1 MTNNIAG
8 IPEETTYAQD
18 SIYGG
23 FRDFASRTGA
33 LPVGYG
39 TQSVAPNLYPDRDP
53 LGVRS
58 TAMAMTGTSYATSGT
73 VTGLQMADGSWKE
86 RDELMKTDQGR
97 RLVLAEEDVRK
108 GHRRGFLDGL
118 FSGSLFEYLPF
129 TQMFA
134 SVGGSVRN
142 AGLASSFYD
151 KMTHGK
157 ENEVTEEENLAA
169 TLHMSELKLAE
180 DGSWWYKVGSI
191 LKQAPAFYAEFG
203 MLGRVG
209 QAIRARKIAGIVG
222 TATDAAAERASV
234 TALTRAAKIGF
245 DEYSEKAVELAAK
258 NIMDSSGRTFAQAVR
273 ELAASPEAR
282 RQIVQGVTSR
292 GSELVEGI
300 ANAAANPSRWAP
312 GLAQKVSSIRA
323 ERAVSSVLSRWSS
336 DSVTAR
342 MWQGLRKAVAD
353 SAAEGIMDLGAFGTD
368 ASTVIHTLEGT
379 AGKAALKGVLDLT
392 VGAAARGSVLY
403 FPKEVVSRAIAYP
416 LGAVNKSELMLK
428 EAAFVNNDAEL
439 FDRSARIGMFLDLL
453 EYVSENTGRG
463 FGQIGRAI
471 GLKLAPKLMAPAR
484 RSAGLNHIVE
494 ANVTRDAAGKISK
507 VEYSG
512 LFDPD
517 RYAEVGGRLNRFL
530 TERFGGKAMR
540 EKVIGDEMLS
550 VTRKLSKSGISVPN
564 PAALQ
569 ASLEARSFQ
578 AGVSEEIRNAI
589 GQDIAGYVRTAV
601 KEANKDGLKELKI
614 HGARM
619 FMLADWLARKH
630 IDPIKAAQVF
640 EQAGYDGVVSEMLEE
655 RYSDFFSNLFGLDA
669 RKDTTLMQRL
679 ANGIKEAF
687 YFDADSGEWKGTDM
701 LAEAFAFAIP
711 LVARGAIMHGISR
724 LGGSSRYE
732 RDVLDWSSSYA
743 DVTRYSTAFQGRKG
757 SYVEQVKAQQ
767 QRLAAKAD
775 EYDAKVRD
783 ELASRGAPPEEGAT
797 PRVAASDAEVEA
809 WRTESKRY
817 RTAVE
822 RSSKLLDS
830 FISSLSP
837 RTADGASGTEITDD
851 AVISAPVYS
860 DAYLLSS
867 EEEYNLA
874 LHPTEEHLRGAVS
887 AYSRLVGG
895 AAEAIQTQFRMDSKM
910 ADEPVE
916 GFRRIGHWV
925 AETALRLSGTAITGD
940 IAFMSANP
948 ARWAAN
954 DYGVR
959 DEFLDNGKKMY
970 AQIFAEELGRP
981 VSEKIDARILGKDVS
996 GRVTTSD
1003 YEAAHERT
1011 LNRIR
1016 PYAEALMRSLI
1027 AAHQTRMFSYDEIED
1042 IAVAD
1047 VARDM
1052 SMEYDERT
1060 GEFYSI
1066 SDDKAPRIPYASFVG
1081 SQENRELIE
1090 SKRKQYTETLYEVLS
1105 RGMGITPEAEA
1116 PVGSQMSRPVGDI
1129 LNIPRGLP
1137 TEKQVIYARVVE
1149 RLSARLPQ
1157 LRGITTAQAVN
1168 PDLSIDDQVSG
1179 TAVKDEYLEH
1189 VRRAILPEGPES
1201 ISRVE
1206 DIDAAVAR
1214 IESADPAVLER
1225 IAQDLHLPQ
1234 AFTAKDINMRNRAI
1248 AMLALRSAVVDN
1260 PNVALFSRA
1269 AANDEFDSRFGNQSG
1284 VIAPARRRAD
1294 GRWKVV
1300 VREIDTGKLRSL
1312 VSDSLPQL
1320 ESALK
1325 EQYGFER
1332 VHPKVMFTSTEVF
1345 TADTAFDMIRFLG
1358 LVEEYRRWMDAA
1370 SGGDYRRLDPIARTD
1385 DGGDFTYSEEDAS
1398 VERARELRL
1407 AELYIR
1413 NGKQD
1418 DVWLYMPPGT
1428 ERTEANRKAAS
1439 IIAED
1444 ARAAWT
1450 RCFQRAD
1457 DGRAIGYL
1465 AVAEDLLAQWG
1476 CSIRYTA
1483 QNGRSNVFGL
1493 ASPSQRGRYAISIR
1507 ALHSSGLARN
1517 VFVPISHVNAQDYSS
1532 AMLEASLATRFN
1544 ESRAYLKTFMS
1555 PVRGF
1560 MDEVDRVS
1568 KEVEESVRGQ
1578 NPELADRIAAFR
1590 AATVSHA
1597 EGEKRG
1603 ITPQT
1608 FAMFVSA
1615 FNLFR
1620 TEVPSEWQRSVLGAH
1635 AEAFVAVAPKVR
1647 KLTSYLGWT
1656 GVVDRMLGG
1665 SGLELEALTGD
1676 SPNVN
1681 AGLARYY
1688 ALYNPGDI
1696 GRTGS
1701 ADGRKS
1707 LKEAVEAA
1715 YPDGF
1720 AAFAERV
1727 TSNVQASVAPRI
1739 QRPAVQASQRPST
1752 PLSPSAGEPAEAP
1765 APVST
1770 AQSAEPVSEDPIA
1783 ALHEFQGVIVKNSYT
1798 PEEAMSVIMGGDTE
1812 EGTVVEVDENGFPVG
1827 EPGSSEEGAGQEEEL
1842 DDMDSV
1848 DVDADEYMVASTPVQ
1863 MPMSVTPAGV
1873 PEVTVPPSGSILL
1886 PSEAKTISRLF
1897 QRMSTAMLGAPG
1909 RLPDFRELVY
1919 GKLVPDL
1926 TSEDWKVLREA
1937 WESAKDDGK
1946 YASDWDFGV
1955 DGDEE
1960 GVLPDG
1966 VEGNNSR
1973 AVSMLKSKAMNEF
1986 LSVMDLVTPTSGR
1999 DFQPFV
2005 EDMRSN
2011 LKASGYL
2018 LPEGTDPVV
2027 LEALDFVGK
2036 ILNPR
2041 SETASDTAAGRDSIW
2056 RHRMSLFDDENAE
2069 GRRTIARY
2077 VRALLGEDGKPPVN
2091 ARAAVFLTYL
2101 TMLPT
2106 NVRMQLASLAGSSSP
2121 ATPVRLDLKRVGGKS
2136 VFLLREVPKRTGSMS
2151 FGVLS
2156 NTFSRLAGKTAD
2168 QINDIAS
2175 ALETAFRKEVD
2186 EGALSM
2192 RSRSLVDASGKGI
2205 LNVYAR
2211 VLAPVFGADSTL
2223 VTVLVSSNLRNRLY
2237 GIRNMSVGSEKSE
2250 WSQYLGYF
2258 GSRDDGA
2265 LPMAA
2270 QALVETV
2277 RGLASVTVGKADRK
2291 TLVDRALDMFQADS
2305 PATRNITGAATSL
2318 QGSGTWKRLLR
2329 SYAESKPT
2337 SVMTAEV
2344 NPERSNRPASSLA
2357 ITMPGIE
2364 PALQQ
2369 FMDRRSDKRG
2379 FEGVLRT
2386 WFRGYAELPD
2396 DEFRRRVAELR
2407 RTMQW
2412 PGVSIPEGVRRPQ
2425 SVVSASQIVAK
2436 SISKTAM
2443 ASEVIAGCEASYE
2456 LEGMTE
2462 ETRPGLVEKY
2472 GDDLVSRFQSR
2483 NMVYVPVYSGDHASS
2498 ILLQVPLAA
2507 EFREAG
2513 MTYDEAA
2520 ELVSTWVGLDLLG
2533 TDAKRSSTTSHEG
2546 PGTSLWDYAYDEKG
2560 NVLRDA
2566 EGNEARGHAYVGI
2579 LWSSDPNANNESFIG
2594 TTGFL
2599 GYGAE
2604 RQKEMAKDPES
2615 GTIKCHVMATGE
2627 DTVYGPLLSLI
2638 KSLTVSV
2645 DGSHGNF
2652 LEGDPKRFVNDFAKG
2667 FLDGLEGKDKRNS
2680 IVWSD
2685 FDSIK
2690 LGVANS
2696 KTIGVSDGAGE
2707 SVALMKHVFSQLRKA
2722 LNGELKD
2729 ENGNTIEI
2737 GTRITGKALDDLVGS
2752 IDWVN
2757 AGGTGKKGRQ
2767 LLSQLLDGAEIR
2779 EVQRPGDNGGHRMF
2793 SLMFRSDSLM
2803 AFTVANV
2810 SHAAKSEFSRTP
2822 RNYMLDALAM
2832 QRTLRTWD
2840 ADDMNGRADRRIFNN
2855 RDAVCDEV
2863 RDLVS
2868 AWGLT
2873 GAIMSRDPR
2882 SIDNILAN
2890 DEEYQAMIASG
2901 EPVNGKWARDY
2912 RIRAFAANAKKSNLN
2927 VPILGTDYA
2936 LVSNAAWVGSDGKG
2950 HSHSSSQMFNDT
2962 LQGPRAI
2969 ADADKD
2975 FLRGHRRA
2983 GLCNV
2988 NCIDPSFRY
2997 GLYVDDAALLN
3008 EFGNESEVSA
3018 KAKGLTEFR
3027 RTVAILDAVI
3037 SKIVEHENS
3046 GDYSGPYHTADQY
3059 KSWRERLADCLLDHH
3074 GNKYSKLCRSV
3085 KVGAMGKDGKVIID
3099 PATGR
3104 QKMND
3109 RTVYLWETVSF
3120 ADLFTNA
3127 ATDSKGRMMFDRTA
3141 VYEGMHDSSGVART
3155 YLGGTMFGF
3164 PRTPSYNG
3172 SMVFQT
3178 LRAALPVTETYSE
3191 TAKEEWKPGRDAMVA
3206 PDPFTLKVLGC
3217 DHDGDKAKLY
3227 MLSPVRRG
3235 TFLDIK
3241 SLLGE
3246 ADSLIEELGVLKSG
3260 YRTVSESAQKK
3271 IDGHVA
3277 RLIDLGVLEYEKI
3290 PDGKDSNGETVF
3302 KEGALVLTEDA
3313 RARISNTFV
3322 QGLFDMSRMLP
3333 FYAKGGESVIAGEVR
3348 DGGAESGSA
3357 FGSTMAAPGP
3367 DYDDG
3372 RGPARRKEAAWD
3384 VQKVVDGVLGE
3395 KIFDE
3400 RGGRTLR
3407 KPRVAARAQ
3416 DSAARA
3422 SEARAIMVNIASS
3435 FHFGYMCGFPV
3446 GPFASRRDI
3455 SGKEWIDFMYHLDH
3469 LSNMTFDDI
3478 KEQICSRLGVTPGM
3492 IETIVADMLNDARPG
3507 RFPTTD
3513 AEFLASF
3520 CGYAK
3525 KANDKR
3531 SSRYWMSRATDPTDY
3546 EFRNLA
3552 SGFDTSRFTKGLYQ
3566 WAESFHDADR
3576 AQRTVRVVESL
3587 FKRGIIG
3594 DADGEGLKNPVN
3606 GYVYWLCNVCP
3617 ESRVE
3622 SEMDGFSQWLLTTG
3636 SLKDMKAFAN
3646 AVNFS
3651 NVDPASDTASS
3662 IADRLEDGFDVRQF
3676 MTWVGDDTG
3685 DKKDASFGKY
3695 DMSDFVPLARMR
3707 AATVLMYDRGVGET
3721 VATMG
3726 LRAINSFVN
3735 NRRAVMTRY
3744 LKAEPRAGSSTP
3756 GALVNHALFTVP
3768 RLSRYS
3774 NPLQIE
3780 ANAQSV
3786 DLALAAFNDVPFVAN
3801 SPITTGNAYMVL
3813 DTIGRQLATLRH
3825 PDKPGTN
3832 VTLDV
3837 LYGIETML
3845 DVVAR
3850 FTTNSY
3856 ASTQLGIFNYLNEVP
3871 NASSWYY
3878 DPKDYGG
3885 AAKGL
3890 SRILLGMGKTGG
3902 QLDELR
3908 NLVRR
3913 VVVGRELDSDGVL
3926 GSLPYA
3932 SVGVQDDI
3940 RSSAHYWVDPAGHKH
3955 WREGVDISFALS
3967 TENLKNMKKLLA
3979 GSKSVKERA
3988 TRGQAESGR
3997 ARNLLSAGEEGL
4009 PGALDELISVFAAL
4023 DRTYGKGFKIEPSAL
4038 FGQLLPLY
4046 SVLSSRMEGVPDAD
4060 STSLMTLFPETYASW
4075 SKTASRYEDPRYAPF
4090 VMANMA
4096 VNWAPVRRDDDEQA
4110 EAPSVP
4116 ASVKPRQLA
4125 AGAAVAAEH
4134 GEQGLRMLAE
4144 AYASAEEGEKKEA
4157 AWDTYK
4163 SALRRSLSY
4172 GERINNLTT
4181 GKNEYVKFDQVSW
4194 DNFVNPKTRHVLSV
4208 FDGDRGVLFKNTLAV
4223 LRNESDRELRVPSA
4237 TRSETRTAAQPAAQ
4251 PASSVPVS
4259 AANARES
4266 DTTKDEYVQQVAD
4279 RMAGIMKMWDM
4290 GRVEY
4295 TGGNTFTICGRFHE
4309 TQGTYASRD
4318 RAFETRID
4326 VEVLPEGE
4334 PVVSDERLA
4343 KILNGKNYRQ
4353 SLATRTGKTLAEL
4366 EEMAKAGTLLAFARA
4381 NRPVGLSR
4389 SYRPGSSDPAEV
4401 LSVPGEWRVDAERL
4415 GVLTGRIM
4423 LSRQDAHE
4431 NVVYHE
4437 FFHSVMGFMRALGS
4451 FSAEDIAALQKRY
4464 GEDNKLGD
4472 KWFNEEVAA
4481 EEFRALV
4488 NGGTVAD
4495 KSVNGIWEW
4504 VQGFLDELWQSLFS
4518 TSASV
4523 DPTRYSSDMR
4533 GNPLADI
4540 VLTGKFTPSRSAKVS
4555 ETKDFLGKIDTA
4567 IATYD
4572 QVTEHPV
4579 TGDRAF
4585 DILDAYYEA
4594 NGRAGYNVSD
4604 SVVSVFNGFLND
4616 INAIGYPD
4624 KETRRAAVREV
4635 IRQYNEGHE
4644 GGNVGTEFSNI
4655 VKWFMKEYGPVSVTG
4670 VENTQAADGSVE
4682 PPVIAPAAGKPAIQ
4696 EESVNFVAS
4705 ELDAKI
4711 PTSSLN
4717 AGEKFMPGN
4726 FSTASE
4732 SAAVIES
4739 DRTILSNEELRIWN
4753 EKGIARPKILAASE
4767 RTDPA
4772 FHAQEILDV
4781 LDGRKSV
4788 RTWDGKQISGHDIN
4802 GLYIITKHD
4811 GEPIRRLLETKIPK
4825 FIHFSITGLG
4835 GTKWEPGVMK
4845 PGDLLDRI
4853 EGLLK
4858 LGLDPNDVTIRIDP
4872 IVPGVTKMTMVRNIM
4887 KRASELGISRLRF
4900 SVMDA
4905 YTGKSEYTD
4914 ALKSLGY
4921 DFSPYT
4927 YGGKLNKHAA
4937 PSVLSRIVNHMV
4949 ELGDEFGMRLESCAE
4964 QGISHPKISH
4974 EGCVSAS
4981 AVERILG
4988 IELGDAGSS
4997 RQRWGCS
5004 CFGGKVG
5011 ALAYSDKCP
5020 SSCAYCY
5027 AGHQRDGMTNTGR
5040 YVSMYNEDGT
5050 LKDNVYTRLG
5060 VSSNPEHDVT
5070 VREFDANVSQSP
5082 TTPNPIHESDIS
5094 DMVSGDEVSEFLDG
5108 AEVLTESGFDE
5119 DEAFMCAPAHQS
5131 LREAMRSVDRMDR
5144 PYTRLFSLAREIGL
5158 VLRDGIEAAPEES
5171 VAFVNSLKDVTDHAV
5186 GKDRA
5191 LNAMRKVAS
5200 LYGVDVSDP
5209 VKAERLLFRAMNE
5222 LAGHLGAW
5230 TTGFGDVRLADGTKR
5245 SSADHVS
5252 SATVAAAISTSLGV
5266 RPRDIAEAAIEDIR
5280 SYVRQVRADGTSVG
5294 RYPEDNSFV
5303 TNVINPVVSALS
5315 RLSCDDPSGLMFNT
5329 SEGLVDDVIKSIH
5342 AGTVK
5347 GSGGVNSDGT
5357 YRDFEISKD
5366 AGASDNPYF
5375 ETNRLRYMDHEKNPD
5390 LHSVL
5395 HRALDAAYMIEAS
5408 MKFHRAIG
5416 FEPGRVEDL
5425 ASVRQL
5431 APDAPEPLTG
5441 AEMASAMA
5449 IAPEQLTQDRFEV
5462 VSDVDQTWFTANHPE
5477 AWLDS
5482 MLRPGE
5488 FGGANFREISQG
5500 LKRHIAG
5507 FHTRSNSLNVL
5518 VARRFGLDVMP
5529 EQGIHARV
5537 EGQTSDFV
5545 LDGGSTRYLGKGK
5558 GASVEK
5564 YDAYNDKVATVGG
5577 RPVVMTLNDQRVTD
5591 MYLKACKVKYS
5602 GGTRIITGVDGLTF
5616 SLKDLH
5622 DADWYSWDKVR
5633 ERAKT
5638 GRIGTYS
5645 PFDTALV
5652 RLHRQLADDISDVT
5666 LLNQTLWRRDESWDG
5681 IIGKDGLNMYNRL
5694 VDSAVSALKEADKLT
5709 KARGEDGRPLLLPN
5723 EVNDFVLGR
5732 MENDGLVC
5740 SVEKYSKGLGRHAK
5754 TEASVCLGV
5763 DDVIGLFDRSE
5774 AKKKLLSAGRKE
5786 EELSYDGYVRPFD
5799 SLWNEVRRFIAD
5811 SPFLSDGDGA
5821 FFHNA
5826 TTPLP
5831 FAQGS
5836 GFFMYY
5842 ANRSARGSALQTDTE
5857 TMNRWETA
5865 FDRLVNSADKML
5877 PAVTADAEQLLLF
5890 KELFHTKEKDVEA
5903 IRKALADGEY
5913 SELSPSLTE
5922 NANIGGL
5929 AKAIYMRMTGML
5941 WRELGD
5947 PVLKDAARAVGEKSI
5962 GRMVRMYER
5971 HRADDMS
5978 LVAGGVGMTDEMVYK
5993 MTGCLPHNDQLGHA
6007 VQRTIDGVTNAYAF
6021 RSTLYSM
6028 LTAPDEKGMPT
6039 CYALPSEDA
6048 SDTGG
6053 LPDEVWGSIAK
6064 WWAAKNGFDYDITK
6078 TGIWNARNIYSK
6090 IHGNAKVNRASGTIE
6105 IAGTPFGELKRAD
6118 IDQRSIE
6125 GFMAQATTPEEE
6137 SKTARLSGFRAG
6149 GYALGYA
6156 KHLLQSTRGLGQTWQ
6171 RAMIHRALAY
6181 SKGLSVS
6188 FSYFFPLT
6196 TRFESPIAASGL
6208 IATAGGNFAP
6218 EFVREHSELL
6228 SKLQSPRGNGWITKD
6243 FTGQKDIFDMMDSN
6257 DPYLAQLY
6265 HWAGALGL
6273 TISDAN
6279 ANAYEGQRAILEEDM
6294 RKAVSAARAVW
6305 GSKVASRLQKILRSV
6320 LLKGGER
6327 AFTYH
6332 MNATKLAVAS
6342 QICTRMQ
6349 IEAAK
6354 AGKAFDPVRDL
6365 KKYSSYIN
6373 SEVGGI
6379 DPLEYAWAHPAAR
6392 NLMSQLF
6399 FSWEWTRGSWSTG
6412 YNAVLEQLLFGGHGV
6427 TREQRKFLP
6436 GRMARLF
6443 LTVGIGYPMVF
6454 QMISKGLGLMIL
6466 SIAGIDPDDE
6476 TLDEETRKLARMVI
6490 DTPWMTW
6497 NNEDKTTLTAW
6508 DITPLAAAMGA
6519 AFPNAREFL
6528 GDHPFLRAVPAIA
6541 AAVMHKPWLLAAAF
6555 PMYTGRD
6562 PGNKRTAG
6570 RHMYAHS
6577 GKQLWEDPRWWT
6589 DTSNQFFSKLSM
6601 PLQRIAEGIMGRSL
6615 TQLEN
6620 PKGWADENDVLRWI
6634 NPSMDGAAINLLRA
6648 FVPFSATSVG
6658 NFGDAGFLSM
6668 VGPVQ
6673 MGASSSDVQK
6683 RTQTYLSQWAASDR
6697 RGYSFGGPVR
6707 ENRKQNYGQLMS
6719 LRRPEIAHLVRE
6731 AMFNGMTEK
6740 DAFKLVGN
6748 AVGRLTGDLYNR
6760 ILDTMPLTADGDY
6773 DVRKMGRLLREAQRL
6788 GRLPQDIFDA
6798 MKTRLEQ
6805 QSRWGKVSRDARLRM
6820 ANIILNAQKRPYD
6833 TKPVKF
6839 DY

>member
-1 MTNNIAG
+1 MADNIAG
-8 IPEETTYAQD
+8 IPEETNYAVD
-18 SIYGG
+18 STYGG
-23 FRDFASRTGA
+23 FRDFTARTNG

-39 TQSVAPNLYPDRDP
+39 SQSVAPNLYPDRDP
-53 LGVRS
+53 FGVRS

-73 VTGLQMADGSWKE
+73 VTGLQMADGSWVE
-86 RDELMKTDQGR
+86 REELMKSERGR
-97 RLVLAEEDVRK
+97 KLVAAEEDIRK

-118 FSGSLFEYLPF
+118 FSGSLLEYLPF

-134 SVGGSVRN
+134 SVGGSVHE

-151 KMTHGK
+151 KMTHGR
-157 ENEVTEEENLAA
+157 ENDVTEEENMAA
-169 TLHMSELKLAE
+169 TLHMREQKLAE
-180 DGSWWYKVGSI
+180 DGSWWYKVGTI

-203 MLGRVG
+203 MLGRIG
-209 QAIRARKIAGIVG
+209 QAARARKIAGIVG

-258 NIMDSSGRTFAQAVR
+258 NIMSTSGKTFAQAVR

-282 RQIVQGVTSR
+282 RQMVQGVASR
-292 GSELVEGI
+292 GADLVEGM
-300 ANAAANPSRWAP
+300 ANAAATPSRWAP
-312 GLAQKVSSIRA
+312 GLAQKVANIRA
-323 ERAVSSVLSRWSS
+323 ERAVSSALSRWSS
-336 DSVTAR
+336 DSVVAR
-342 MWQGLRKAVAD
+342 MWQGLRKATAD
-353 SAAEGIMDLGAFGTD
+353 SVAEGIMDLGAFGTE
-368 ASTVIHTLEGT
+368 ASTVISTLEGT

-392 VGAAARGSVLY
+392 VGAASRGAVLY

-416 LGAVNKSELMLK
+416 MGAVNKSTLMLQ
-428 EAAFVNNDAEL
+428 EAAFVNDDTEL
-439 FDRSARIGMFLDLL
+439 FDRATRTGMFLDLL

-463 FGQIGRAI
+463 FGQIARAA

-484 RSAGLNHIVE
+484 RVAGLDHIVE
-494 ANVTRDAAGKISK
+494 ANVARDAAGKISK

-517 RYAEVGGRLNRFL
+517 RYAEVGGRLNKFL
-530 TERFGGKAMR
+530 TDRFGGKVLR
-540 EKVIGDEMLS
+540 EKVANDEMVS
-550 VTRKLSKSGISVPN
+550 VTRKLAQSGISVPN

-569 ASLEARSFQ
+569 ASLEARAFQ
-578 AGVSEEIRNAI
+578 AGVTEDIRQAI
-589 GQDIAGYVRTAV
+589 GSDISGYVKTAV
-601 KEANKDGLKELKI
+601 KEANKAKLGELKL

-619 FMLADWLARKH
+619 FMLADWMARRQ
-630 IDPIKAAQVF
+630 IDPIKAAQIF
-640 EQAGYDGVVSEMLEE
+640 EQAGYDGVISEMLEE
-655 RYSDFFSNLFGLDA
+655 RYSDFMSNLFGLDA
-669 RKDTTLMQRL
+669 RKDTTLWQRL
-679 ANGIKEAF
+679 KNGIKEAF
-687 YFDADSGEWKGTDM
+687 YFDADTGKWKPGDM
-701 LAEAFAFAIP
+701 LAEAFAFAVP

-732 RDVLDWSSSYA
+732 RDIRDWAASYA

-757 SYVEQVKAQQ
+757 SYIERVKAQQ
-767 QRLAAKAD
+767 QRLNDKAD
-775 EYDAKVRD
+775 EYDAKVRE
-783 ELASRGAPPEEGAT
+783 ELESRNVPDQEGIA
-797 PRVAASDAEVEA
+797 PRVAASDAEIES
-809 WRTESKRY
+809 WRTESQRY
-817 RTAVE
+817 RTAAT
-822 RSSKLLDS
+822 RSSNLLES
-830 FISSLSP
+830 FIASLAP
-837 RTADGASGTEITDD
+837 RTVDGNLVSGNELTDD
-851 AVISAPVYS
+851 TVISAPVYS

-874 LHPTEEHLRGAVS
+874 LHPTEEHLRGAMS
-887 AYSRLVGG
+887 AYTRLIGG
-895 AAEAIQTQFRMDSKM
+895 AAEAIQTQYRMDSKM

-916 GFRRIGHWV
+916 GYRKIGHWV

-940 IAFMSANP
+940 VAFMAANP

-954 DYGVR
+954 DFGVR

-970 AQIFAEELGRP
+970 AKIFAEELGQP
-981 VSEKIDARILGKDVS
+981 VTDKINAKIAGEETDA
-996 GRVTTSD
+996 RVTTSD

-1011 LNRIR
+1011 LRRIR

-1027 AAHQTRMFSYDEIED
+1027 AAHQTRMFSYDELED

-1052 SMEYDERT
+1052 NMEYDERT
-1060 GEFYSI
+1060 GEFYNINDES
-1066 SDDKAPRIPYASFVG
+1066 APRVPYTSFVENP
-1081 SQENRELIE
+1081 ENRELIE
-1090 SKRKQYTETLYEVLS
+1090 STRKQYTETLYDVLT
-1105 RGMGITPEAEA
+1105 RGMGINPETEA
-1116 PVGSQMSRPVGDI
+1116 PVGSQLSRPVGDI

-1137 TEKQVIYARVVE
+1137 TEKQVIYARVAE

-1157 LRGITTAQAVN
+1157 LRGVTTAQTVN
-1168 PDLSIDDQVSG
+1168 PNLTIDDQVAG
-1179 TAVKDEYLEH
+1179 TAVKESYLEH
-1189 VRRAILPEGPES
+1189 VRKAILPEGPES

-1214 IESADPAVLER
+1214 IESAHPAVLER
-1225 IAQDLHLPQ
+1225 IAQDLHLTQ
-1234 AFTAKDINMRNRAI
+1234 AFTNKEIRARNRAI
-1248 AMLALRSAVVDN
+1248 AMLALRSAVVSS

-1269 AANDEFDSRFGNQSG
+1269 ATVDESESRFSNPNGI
-1284 VIAPARRRAD
+1284 IAPARRGAD
-1294 GRWKVV
+1294 GKWKVAI
-1300 VREIDTGKLRSL
+1300 REGGSHSTRVLASESL
-1312 VSDSLPQL
+1312 DQL
-1320 ESALK
+1320 ESVLK
-1325 EQYGFER
+1325 DKFGFER
-1332 VHPKVMFTSTEVF
+1332 VQPKVVYTSTEVF

-1358 LVEEYRRWMDAA
+1358 LGEEYRRRMSESSFGDRESLDPAARMDDEGNFVYSEDDAA
-1370 SGGDYRRLDPIARTD
+1370 
-1385 DGGDFTYSEEDAS
+1385 

-1407 AELYIR
+1407 AELHAQ
-1413 NGKQD
+1413 NGKQE
-1418 DVWLYMPPGT
+1418 DVWLYMPAGT
-1428 ERTEANRKAAS
+1428 ERTDATKAIALRN
-1439 IIAED
+1439 AED
-1444 ARAAWT
+1444 ARAAWA
-1450 RCFQRAD
+1450 RCFQRTD
-1457 DGRAIGYL
+1457 DGKAIGYI

-1483 QNGRSNVFGL
+1483 PKGRANTFGL
-1493 ASPSQRGRYAISIR
+1493 VSASQRGRYSISIR
-1507 ALHSSGLARN
+1507 AMHSSGLAKN
-1517 VFVPISHVNAQDYSS
+1517 VFVPISHLNAQDYSS

-1544 ESRAYLKTFMS
+1544 ESRAYLKTFFS
-1555 PVRGF
+1555 PIRGF
-1560 MDEVDRVS
+1560 LDEVDRVS
-1568 KEVEESVRGQ
+1568 KEVEDSVREQ
-1578 NPELADRIAAFR
+1578 NPELADRISAFR
-1590 AATVSHA
+1590 TATVSHA
-1597 EGEKRG
+1597 EGEVRG

-1635 AEAFVAVAPKVR
+1635 AEALVAVAPKVR

-1656 GVVDRMLGG
+1656 GIVDRMLGG
-1665 SGLELEALTGD
+1665 AGLELEALKGD
-1676 SPNVN
+1676 SPNIN

-1688 ALYNPGDI
+1688 ALYNPWYI
-1696 GRTGS
+1696 GSTDT
-1701 ADGRKS
+1701 ADVKTRKS
-1707 LKEAVEAA
+1707 LKDAVDAA

-1727 TSNVQASVAPRI
+1727 ASNVQASVAPSI
-1739 QRPAVQASQRPST
+1739 PRPTETTSR
-1752 PLSPSAGEPAEAP
+1752 EARQTTRTEL
-1765 APVST
+1765 APVTSEDNNVPSPAT
-1770 AQSAEPVSEDPIA
+1770 PTTESSEDPIT
-1783 ALHEFQGVIVKNSYT
+1783 ALRDLRAVVVENSLT
-1798 PEEAMSVIMGGDTE
+1798 PEETLSALMGGDTQEPTDTAPDSDEVGPE
-1812 EGTVVEVDENGFPVG
+1812 EI
-1827 EPGSSEEGAGQEEEL
+1827 
-1842 DDMDSV
+1842 DDMDVV
-1848 DVDADEYMVASTPVQ
+1848 DVDVDNFMVASAPVQ
-1863 MPMSVTPAGV
+1863 MPVDVTPTGTT
-1873 PEVTVPPSGSILL
+1873 EVIVPPTKSGLL
-1886 PSEAKTISRLF
+1886 PSEVKTISRLF
-1897 QRMSTAMLGAPG
+1897 QRMATAMLGAPG
-1909 RLPDFRELVY
+1909 RLSDLREIVY

-1926 TSEDWKVLREA
+1926 TAEDWKALREA
-1937 WESAKDDGK
+1937 WESVKDDGK

-1960 GVLPDG
+1960 GILPDG

-1973 AVSMLKSKAMNEF
+1973 AVSILKSKAMDEF
-1986 LSVMDLVTPTSGR
+1986 LSIMDLVTPTSGR
-1999 DFQPFV
+1999 DFQPFI

-2011 LKASGYL
+2011 LKASAYL
-2018 LPEGTDPVV
+2018 IPEGADPDVT
-2027 LEALDFVGK
+2027 EAIDFVSK

-2041 SETASDTAAGRDSIW
+2041 AETAIDNATGRDSMW
-2056 RHRMSLFDDENAE
+2056 RHRMSLFDDGNES
-2069 GRRTIARY
+2069 GRRTIAKY
-2077 VRALLGEDGKPPVN
+2077 VRALLGKEGEPPVN
-2091 ARAAVFLTYL
+2091 DRAAILLTYF

-2106 NVRMQLASLAGSSSP
+2106 NVRMQLASLAGASSP
-2121 ATPVRLDLKRVGGKS
+2121 ATPTRLEFRRINGRP

-2156 NTFSRLAGKTAD
+2156 STFARLAGKTAAE
-2168 QINDIAS
+2168 INEVAS
-2175 ALETAFRKEVD
+2175 TLEDAFRKELN
-2186 EGALSM
+2186 EGALSV
-2192 RSRSLVDASGKGI
+2192 RSKTLVDAGGKGI
-2205 LNVYAR
+2205 LNTYAR
-2211 VLAPVFGADSTL
+2211 ILAPIFGADSTL
-2223 VTVLVSSNLRNRLY
+2223 VTVLVSANLRNRLY
-2237 GIRNMSVGSEKSE
+2237 GTRNTSIGSETSE
-2250 WSQYLGYF
+2250 WTQFLNYF
-2258 GSRDDGA
+2258 GERDEGT
-2265 LPMAA
+2265 LPDAA
-2270 QALVETV
+2270 STLIQTL
-2277 RGLASVTVGKADRK
+2277 RGLASITTGKADRK
-2291 TLVDRALDMFQADS
+2291 TLVDRALDMFQSDS
-2305 PATRNITGAATSL
+2305 PDRRNITGATTSL
-2318 QGSGTWKRLLR
+2318 QGSGVWKRLLR
-2329 SYAESKPT
+2329 AYAESKPT
-2337 SVMTAEV
+2337 SVMNAEV
-2344 NPERSNRPASSLA
+2344 NPERSNRPSSSLA
-2357 ITMPGIE
+2357 ITMPGVE
-2364 PALQQ
+2364 PSLQQ
-2369 FMDRRSDKRG
+2369 FMDRRSDDLG

-2412 PGVSIPEGVRRPQ
+2412 PGVSIPKGVNRPQ

-2443 ASEVIAGCEASYE
+2443 ASEVIAGCEAAYE
-2456 LEGMTE
+2456 LEGMTA
-2462 ETRPGLVEKY
+2462 ETRPAMIEKY
-2472 GDDLVSRFQSR
+2472 GGEFVSMFQPR

-2498 ILLQVPLAA
+2498 ILVQVPLAA

-2513 MTYDEAA
+2513 MSYDKAA

-2533 TDAKRSSTTSHEG
+2533 TDAKRSATTSHEG
-2546 PGTSLWDYAYDEKG
+2546 PGTSMWDYAYDEKG
-2560 NVLRDA
+2560 NVLKDSD
-2566 EGNEARGHAYVGI
+2566 GKDIHGHAYVGI
-2579 LWSSDPNANNESFIG
+2579 LWSSDPAANNEALIG
-2594 TTGFL
+2594 TTGIL
-2599 GYGAE
+2599 GYGSE
-2604 RQKEMAKDPES
+2604 RQKEMAKDPKS

-2638 KSLTVSV
+2638 KSLSVSV
-2645 DGSHGNF
+2645 DGSHGDF
-2652 LEGDPKRFVNDFAKG
+2652 LEGDPKKFINDFAKG
-2667 FLDGLEGKDKRNS
+2667 FLDGLDGKAQRNS
-2680 IVWSD
+2680 ILWSD

-2696 KTIGVSDGAGE
+2696 KTIGVSDGAGK

-2722 LNGELKD
+2722 LSGELKD
-2729 ENGNTIEI
+2729 ENGNPIEI

-2757 AGGTGKKGRQ
+2757 VGGTGKKGRQ

-2779 EVQRPGDNGGHRMF
+2779 EVPRPGDNGGHKMF

-2810 SHAAKSEFSRTP
+2810 SHAAKSELSRTP

-2840 ADDMNGRADRRIFNN
+2840 ADDMNGRADQRIFNN

-2868 AWGLT
+2868 GWGLT

-2882 SIDNILAN
+2882 GLNNLLAN
-2890 DEEYQAMIASG
+2890 DEEYQALIASG

-2912 RIRAFAANAKKSNLN
+2912 RLRMFATNARKNNLN

-2950 HSHSSSQMFNDT
+2950 HSHSASQMFNDT

-2975 FLRGHRRA
+2975 FLCGHRRA

-2988 NCIDPSFRY
+2988 NCVDPSFRY

-3008 EFGNESEVSA
+3008 EFSKEDEVSA
-3018 KAKGLTEFR
+3018 KIKGLSGYR
-3027 RTVAILDAVI
+3027 CTVAILDAVI
-3037 SKIVEHENS
+3037 SKIVEHES
-3046 GDYSGPYHTADQY
+3046 TGDYSGPYHNANQY

-3074 GNKYSKLCRSV
+3074 GNKYSKLYRSS
-3085 KVGAMGKDGKVIID
+3085 KVGVKGKDGKAIID

-3104 QKMND
+3104 QKMKD
-3109 RTVYLWETVSF
+3109 RTTYLWETVSF

-3127 ATDSKGRMMFDRTA
+3127 TTDSKGRMMFDRTA

-3235 TFLDIK
+3235 HFLDPK
-3241 SLLGE
+3241 SLLGGADPLTEELE
-3246 ADSLIEELGVLKSG
+3246 ADSLIKELGLLDRG
-3260 YRTVSESAQKK
+3260 FYTLSEPAQKK
-3271 IDGHVA
+3271 LDNHIS
-3277 RLIDLGVLEYEKI
+3277 RLVDLGILEYERI
-3290 PDGKDSNGETVF
+3290 PDGKNSEGKTVF
-3302 KEGALVLTEDA
+3302 KEGALVLTRDA
-3313 RARISNTFV
+3313 KARISNVFV
-3322 QGLFDMSRMLP
+3322 QSLFDMSRMLP

-3348 DGGAESGSA
+3348 DGGVESGSA

-3400 RGGRTLR
+3400 KSGKILR

-3435 FHFGYMCGFPV
+3435 FHFGYMCGFPI

-3492 IETIVADMLNDARPG
+3492 IETIVADMLNDATPG
-3507 RFPTTD
+3507 HFPTTD

-3520 CGYAK
+3520 CKYAMS
-3525 KANDKR
+3525 ANDKQ
-3531 SSRYWMSRATDPTDY
+3531 SSRHWMSRAADPTDY
-3546 EFRNLA
+3546 EFRKLA
-3552 SGFDTSRFTKGLYQ
+3552 DGFDMGEFFRALHQ
-3566 WAESFHDADR
+3566 WARVAADR
-3576 AQRTVRVVESL
+3576 ANAARTVDKVEAL
-3587 FKRGIIG
+3587 FDSGILG
-3594 DADGEGLKNPVN
+3594 AADGKGLKNPIN

-3617 ESRVE
+3617 KSRIVA
-3622 SEMDGFSQWLLTTG
+3622 EMEGFSQWLLTTG
-3636 SLKDMKAFAN
+3636 SIKDMKSFSN
-3646 AVNFS
+3646 AINFS
-3651 NVDPASDTASS
+3651 HVDPAADTASDV
-3662 IADRLEDGFDVRQF
+3662 AERLDDGFDIDQF
-3676 MTWVGDDTG
+3676 MTWIGDGEG
-3685 DKKDASFGKY
+3685 DRRDPSFGKY
-3695 DMSDFVPLARMR
+3695 DTTDFTAIARMR
-3707 AATVLMYDRGVGET
+3707 AAVVLMYDRGVGEV
-3721 VATMG
+3721 VASRG
-3726 LRAINSFVN
+3726 FRAVDEFKE
-3735 NRRAVMTRY
+3735 NRRAVLSRYTRS
-3744 LKAEPRAGSSTP
+3744 EPANGSSTP
-3756 GALVNHALFTVP
+3756 GALVNHALFVVP
-3768 RLSRYS
+3768 RLSKTS
-3774 NPLQIE
+3774 NPLQVE

-3786 DLALAAFNDVPFVAN
+3786 DMALAAFNDVPFVVN
-3801 SPITTGNAYMVL
+3801 SPITTRNAYNVL
-3813 DTIGRQLATLRH
+3813 DTIGRRLASLRH

-3850 FTTNSY
+3850 FTMNSY
-3856 ASTQLGIFNYLNEVP
+3856 AGTQLGIFNYLNEVP

-3878 DPKDYGG
+3878 DPKNYGG
-3885 AAKGL
+3885 AATGL
-3890 SRILLGMGKTGG
+3890 SRIILGMGKTGG
-3902 QLDELR
+3902 QISELR

-3913 VVVGRELDSDGVL
+3913 VVIGRELDSDGVL

-3932 SVGVQDDI
+3932 SARVQDDI
-3940 RSSAHYWVDPAGHKH
+3940 RSASHYWKDPAGHKH
-3955 WREGVDISFALS
+3955 WREGVDVSFALS
-3967 TENLKNMKKLLA
+3967 TENLKKMKELLV
-3979 GSKSVKERA
+3979 GSKSVKEQANRS
-3988 TRGQAESGR
+3988 QAESGR
-3997 ARNLLSAGEEGL
+3997 ARNLLKVEKRELVGDQLKDTSL
-4009 PGALDELISVFAAL
+4009 PGALDELISVFEAL
-4023 DRTYGKGFKIEPSAL
+4023 DKAYGKGFTIEPSAL

-4046 SVLSSRMEGVPDAD
+4046 SVISSRTEGAPDAE
-4060 STSLMTLFPETYASW
+4060 STSLMVMFPETYASW
-4075 SKTASRYEDPRYAPF
+4075 SKTAAGYDDPRYAMF

-4096 VNWAPVRRDDDEQA
+4096 VNWAPVRRDDQTE
-4110 EAPSVP
+4110 EPS
-4116 ASVKPRQLA
+4116 SVANLKPRQLA
-4125 AGAAVAAEH
+4125 AAATVAAEP
-4134 GEQGLRMLAE
+4134 GDQGLRALAE
-4144 AYASAEEGEKKEA
+4144 AYASAGDGERKL
-4157 AWDTYK
+4157 AWNAYK
-4163 SALRRSLSY
+4163 SALRKSLVY
-4172 GERINNLTT
+4172 GERINNPAT
-4181 GKNEYVKFDQVSW
+4181 GRNEYVRFDATGW
-4194 DNFVNPKTRHVLSV
+4194 ENFVDPKTRHVLSV

-4223 LRNESDRELRVPSA
+4223 LRNEADRELRLPSRVAKPA
-4237 TRSETRTAAQPAAQ
+4237 TQPVTQ
-4251 PASSVPVS
+4251 PASALPTV
-4259 AANARES
+4259 
-4266 DTTKDEYVQQVAD
+4266 TTKPESKTKVKDTYVQQVAD

-4309 TQGTYASRD
+4309 AQGAYSAND
-4318 RAFETRID
+4318 RAFETRIN

-4343 KILNGKNYRQ
+4343 KILNGKNFRQ
-4353 SLATRTGKTLAEL
+4353 SLANWTGKTLAEL
-4366 EEMAKAGTLLAFARA
+4366 EEMANAGTLFAFAKA
-4381 NRPVGLSR
+4381 NRPVGISR
-4389 SYRPGSSDPAEV
+4389 SYRPGSTDLTEV

-4415 GVLTGRIM
+4415 GVLTGHIK
-4423 LSRQDAHE
+4423 LSRQDTHE

-4451 FSAEDIAALQKRY
+4451 FSADDIAALQKRY
-4464 GEDNKLGD
+4464 GKDNKFGD
-4472 KWFNEEVAA
+4472 KWFNEEAAA

-4488 NGGTVAD
+4488 NDGTAAD

-4504 VQGFLDELWQSLFS
+4504 VQGFLDELWQVLFD
-4518 TSASV
+4518 TSAAF
-4523 DPTRYSSDMR
+4523 DPDRYSNEVRS
-4533 GNPLADI
+4533 NPLSAI
-4540 VLTGKFTPSRSAKVS
+4540 VLTGKFTPSRQVS
-4555 ETKDFLGKIDTA
+4555 EPKDFLGKIDAA

-4572 QVTEHPV
+4572 QVTGYPV
-4579 TGDRAF
+4579 TGNRAF
-4585 DILDAYYEA
+4585 DILNAYYEA
-4594 NGRAGYNVSD
+4594 NGPAGYNVSD
-4604 SVVSVFNGFLND
+4604 TVVSEFNGFLND

-4624 KETRRAAVREV
+4624 KETRRAAIREV

-4644 GGNVGTEFSNI
+4644 GGSVSTEFSNV
-4655 VKWFMKEYGPVSVTG
+4655 VKWFAREYGPVSV
-4670 VENTQAADGSVE
+4670 
-4682 PPVIAPAAGKPAIQ
+4682 P
-4696 EESVNFVAS
+4696 
-4705 ELDAKI
+4705 
-4711 PTSSLN
+4711 
-4717 AGEKFMPGN
+4717 
-4726 FSTASE
+4726 
-4732 SAAVIES
+4732 ES
-4739 DRTILSNEELRIWN
+4739 DMSPI
-4753 EKGIARPKILAASE
+4753 
-4767 RTDPA
+4767 
-4772 FHAQEILDV
+4772 
-4781 LDGRKSV
+4781 
-4788 RTWDGKQISGHDIN
+4788 HDITVEEVDA
-4802 GLYIITKHD
+4802 ISD
-4811 GEPIRRLLETKIPK
+4811 QELETLSTP
-4825 FIHFSITGLG
+4825 
-4835 GTKWEPGVMK
+4835 
-4845 PGDLLDRI
+4845 
-4853 EGLLK
+4853 
-4858 LGLDPNDVTIRIDP
+4858 
-4872 IVPGVTKMTMVRNIM
+4872 
-4887 KRASELGISRLRF
+4887 
-4900 SVMDA
+4900 
-4905 YTGKSEYTD
+4905 
-4914 ALKSLGY
+4914 
-4921 DFSPYT
+4921 
-4927 YGGKLNKHAA
+4927 A
-4937 PSVLSRIVNHMV
+4937 P
-4949 ELGDEFGMRLESCAE
+4949 
-4964 QGISHPKISH
+4964 
-4974 EGCVSAS
+4974 
-4981 AVERILG
+4981 
-4988 IELGDAGSS
+4988 
-4997 RQRWGCS
+4997 
-5004 CFGGKVG
+5004 
-5011 ALAYSDKCP
+5011 
-5020 SSCAYCY
+5020 
-5027 AGHQRDGMTNTGR
+5027 
-5040 YVSMYNEDGT
+5040 
-5050 LKDNVYTRLG
+5050 
-5060 VSSNPEHDVT
+5060 T
-5070 VREFDANVSQSP
+5070 V
-5082 TTPNPIHESDIS
+5082 PNPIHESSIS
-5094 DMVSGDEVSEFLDG
+5094 DMISGDEVSEFLDG
-5108 AEVLTESGFDE
+5108 AEVLTKAGFDE
-5119 DEAFMCAPAHQS
+5119 EESFMCAPAHES

-5144 PYTRLFSLAREIGL
+5144 PYTKLFSLAREIGL

-5171 VAFVNSLKDVTDHAV
+5171 VTFVNSLKDVTDYAV

-5200 LYGVDVSDP
+5200 LYGVDISDP
-5209 VKAERLLFRAMNE
+5209 VKAERLLFRAVNE
-5222 LAGHLGAW
+5222 LAGQLGEW
-5230 TTGFGDVRLADGTKR
+5230 TRGFGKVRLADGTKR
-5245 SSADHVS
+5245 SSAKNVS
-5252 SATVAAAISTSLGV
+5252 SATIAAAVSTSLGV

-5280 SYVRQVRADGTSVG
+5280 SYVRQTRSDGTTVG

-5303 TNVINPVVSALS
+5303 INVINPIVSALS
-5315 RLSCDDPSGLMFNT
+5315 RLSCDDPSGLMFST

-5342 AGTVK
+5342 AGTAK

-5357 YRDFEISKD
+5357 YRDFEISKNPE
-5366 AGASDNPYF
+5366 ASDNPYF
-5375 ETNRLRYMDHEKNPD
+5375 ETNRLRYMDHEGNPD

-5395 HRALDAAYMIEAS
+5395 HRALDAAYMIKAS

-5416 FEPGRVEDL
+5416 FEPGRVEDF
-5425 ASVRQL
+5425 AVVRQL
-5431 APDAPEPLTG
+5431 APNAPEPMTG
-5441 AEMASAMA
+5441 AEMMAAMS
-5449 IAPEQLTQDRFEV
+5449 IAPEQLTQDGFEV
-5462 VSDVDQTWFTANHPE
+5462 VSDTDQTWFTANHPE

-5488 FGGANFREISQG
+5488 FGNTNFREMAQG
-5500 LKRHIAG
+5500 MKRQIAG

-5518 VARRFGLDVMP
+5518 MARRFGLDVMP
-5529 EQGIHARV
+5529 GQGVHARI

-5545 LDGGSTRYLGKGK
+5545 LDGGSIKHLGKGK
-5558 GASVEK
+5558 GIAVEK
-5564 YDAYNDKVATVGG
+5564 YDAYNDKVATVAGE
-5577 RPVVMTLNDQRVTD
+5577 PVVLELNDQRTVD
-5591 MYLKACKVKYS
+5591 LYLKACKVKYS
-5602 GGTRIITGVDGLTF
+5602 GGSKIITGVDGITF

-5622 DADWYSWDKVR
+5622 DADWYSWDNVQK
-5633 ERAKT
+5633 RAKT
-5638 GRIGTYS
+5638 GRANGYS
-5645 PFDTALV
+5645 PVDTALV
-5652 RLHRQLADDISDVT
+5652 RMHRQLADDISDISI
-5666 LLNQTLWRRDESWDG
+5666 LNQNLWRRDESWDG
-5681 IIGKDGLNMYNRL
+5681 VLGKSGLDLYDRFVNAT
-5694 VDSAVSALKEADKLT
+5694 VAALKDADKLT
-5709 KARGEDGRPLLLPN
+5709 KTRDDEGRPMLLPN
-5723 EVNDFVLGR
+5723 EVNDFVLGKL
-5732 MENDGLVC
+5732 EDAGLVVA
-5740 SVEKYSKGLGRHAK
+5740 VEKYSKGLGRHAK
-5754 TEASVCLGV
+5754 TEASICIEA
-5763 DDVIGLFDRSE
+5763 DSVIDFFNRSD
-5774 AKKKLLSAGRKE
+5774 AKRKLLSAGRKE
-5786 EELSYDGYVRPFD
+5786 EELSYDGYVKPFH
-5799 SLWNEVRRFIAD
+5799 SLWNEVRGFIAD

-5842 ANRSARGSALQTDTE
+5842 ANRSARGSDLQTDTE

-5865 FDRLVNSADKML
+5865 FSKLVDSPDKLL
-5877 PAVTADAEQLLLF
+5877 PAVTADAELLLLF
-5890 KELFHTKEKDVEA
+5890 KELFHTNEKDVES
-5903 IRKALADGEY
+5903 IRAALADGEY
-5913 SELSPSLTE
+5913 TKLSPALTE
-5922 NANIGGL
+5922 NANVGDL

-5941 WRELGD
+5941 WHNLGD
-5947 PVLKDAARAVGEKSI
+5947 PTVKEATAAIGEKSI
-5962 GRMVRMYER
+5962 GRMVRMYEK

-5978 LVAGGVGMTDEMVYK
+5978 LITGGVGMTDELVYK

-6021 RSTLYSM
+6021 RATLYNM
-6028 LTAPDEKGMPT
+6028 LTTPDEKGMPT
-6039 CYALPSEDA
+6039 CYALPAENA

-6064 WWAAKNGFDYDITK
+6064 WWAVKNGLSYDITK
-6078 TGIWNARNIYSK
+6078 SGIWNARNVYAK
-6090 IHGNAKVNRASGTIE
+6090 IHSNAKVNKVSGTLDV
-6105 IAGTPFGELKRAD
+6105 AGTSFGELKRSD

-6196 TRFESPIAASGL
+6196 TRFESPIAATGL
-6208 IATAGGNFAP
+6208 LATAGGNFAP
-6218 EFVREHSELL
+6218 ELVREHSELL
-6228 SKLQSPRGNGWITKD
+6228 SKLQSPRGNGWLTKD

-6257 DPYLAQLY
+6257 DPYLSELY

-6294 RKAVSAARAVW
+6294 RKAVSAAKAVW
-6305 GSKVASRLQKILRSV
+6305 GSKVASRLQKILNSV

-6349 IEAAK
+6349 IEAAR

-6365 KKYSSYIN
+6365 KKYSNYIN
-6373 SEVGGI
+6373 SEIGGI
-6379 DPLEYAWAHPAAR
+6379 DPLEYAWAHPAAK
-6392 NLMSQLF
+6392 NLLSQLF
-6399 FSWEWTRGSWSTG
+6399 FSWEWTRGSWATG
-6412 YNAVLEQLLFGGHGV
+6412 YNAILEQLLFGGHGV

-6454 QMISKGLGLMIL
+6454 QMLSKGLGLMIL
-6466 SIAGIDPDDE
+6466 NIAGIDPDDD

-6519 AFPNAREFL
+6519 AFPNVREFL

-6555 PMYTGRD
+6555 PMYTGKD

-6570 RHMYAHS
+6570 RHIYAHS

-6589 DTSNQFFSKLSM
+6589 DTTNQFFSKLSM

-6615 TQLEN
+6615 TWMDH
-6620 PKGWADENDVLRWI
+6620 PKGWAEENDVLRWI
-6634 NPSMDGAAINLLRA
+6634 NPSMDGAAMNLLRA

-6683 RTQTYLSQWAASDR
+6683 RMQTYLSQWASSDR
-6697 RGYSFGGPVR
+6697 RGYSFGGPAR
-6707 ENRKQNYGQLMS
+6707 FSSKQSYGQLMA

-6740 DAFKLVGN
+6740 DAFRLVGN

-6773 DVRKMGRLLREAQRL
+6773 DVQKMGKLLRESQRL
-6788 GRLPQDIFDA
+6788 GRLPQDVFDSLR
-6798 MKTRLEQ
+6798 MRLEQ
-6805 QSRWGKVSRDARLRM
+6805 QSRWSKVSMDARLRM

-6833 TKPVKF
+6833 TEPVKF